1 MSFIADFFFE
11 YKPFII
17 FAHIISAVIWVG
29 GMIAMR
35 YAAHPSFMQIV
46 SPADRLEKISHA
58 LKRLFIMVIP
68 FVLILALTGAIATI
82 GNGIKYTDFHYLTHL
97 KEGIWGV
104 MFVNL
109 IIMILRRKRADKA
122 MLEGDFNKATKM
134 LGLIGRYMVPINIIL
149 GVTAIFLG
157 ATISAKL

>member
-1 MSFIADFFFE
+1 MSFIQDFFFE
-11 YKPFII
+11 YKAFII
-17 FAHIISAVIWVG
+17 FAHIISAVVWVG

-68 FVLILALTGAIATI
+68 FVLILAITGAIATI
-82 GNGIKYTDFHYLTHL
+82 GNGIKHTDFHYLTHL

-104 MFVNL
+104 MLINL
-109 IIMILRRKRADKA
+109 IIMMVRRSKADKA
-122 MLEGDFNKATKM
+122 MLEGDFSRAGNM
-134 LGLIGRYMVPINIIL
+134 LGLIGKYMVPLNIIL
-149 GVTAIFLG
+149 GILAIFLG
-157 ATISAKL
+157 ATLSAKL